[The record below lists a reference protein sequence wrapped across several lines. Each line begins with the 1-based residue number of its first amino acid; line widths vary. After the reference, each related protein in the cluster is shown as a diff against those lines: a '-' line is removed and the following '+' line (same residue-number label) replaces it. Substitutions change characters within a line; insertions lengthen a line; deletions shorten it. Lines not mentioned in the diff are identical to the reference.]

1 MVSSIIISK
10 VGGSFKCLKDIS
22 ACSLP
27 GVTDLLHLAGCHVIK
42 SCFPNAHVLFS
53 LSKRYCV
60 RESRKENDMEIVN
73 NCVGFKAKFPRS
85 MLKYDFLY
93 ADTAG
98 LESIRIIEKYNIHSF
113 RIHEIYKHSASDR
126 YRLVSCEVGKHEIEV
141 FSDAMREIE
150 KAFLIMG
157 YRDYEVYCNKVF
169 KEAV

>member
-1 MVSSIIISK
+1 
-10 VGGSFKCLKDIS
+10 
-22 ACSLP
+22 
-27 GVTDLLHLAGCHVIK
+27 
-42 SCFPNAHVLFS
+42 
-53 LSKRYCV
+53 
-60 RESRKENDMEIVN
+60 MEIVN